1 MTSASYQKANF
12 EGLADNY
19 SRNRPQYPKRMLTKL
34 SELLPEGALSIVD
47 LASGTGISTRAVAK
61 ILGKRATTIGIE
73 PSEDMRRRAKEDTSV
88 DASIHYRWGLAED
101 LACEASSLDLI
112 FVGQA
117 LHWFNRPEFYAEA
130 ARALKPGGVVSIAR
144 NTRNWQKS
152 SFVAEYEAFHEKYLP
167 GFSRTER
174 ELDTVRELNALDWIE
189 RTETYDEEWV
199 RPMKKSSFLG
209 MAQSSSKVTQAIA
222 NAGQEKGMTELNDI
236 ANRHADRDGFLVM
249 PYISVMVCGVKVTN

>member
-174 ELDTVRELNALDWIE
+174 ELDAVSELTMLDWIE
-189 RTETYDEEWV
+189 RTKIFDEEWF

-222 NAGQEKGMTELNDI
+222 NAGQERGMTELNDI
-236 ANRHADRDGFLVM
+236 ADRHMDRDGFLVM
-249 PYISVMVCGVKVTN
+249 PYISVMVCGVKAAN